1 MPSFSVKSASK
12 LDTCVLPLQ
21 ELFNEVVKAWD
32 CTVLEGNRGEA
43 AQDKAFLEG
52 RSKVKFPDSNH
63 NTNPSKAVDIVP
75 YPIDWENLQRFKDFA
90 NFVKGV
96 AHGRGI
102 SVRWGGDF
110 KNFFDGPHW
119 EVL

>member
-1 MPSFSVKSASK
+1 MPSFSQSSAEK

-21 ELFNEVVKAWD
+21 DLFNEVVKVWD
-32 CTVLEGNRGEA
+32 CTVLEGHRNEA
-43 AQDKAFLEG
+43 AQNKAVEES
-52 RSKVKFPDSNH
+52 RSYVSFPDSNH
-63 NTNPSKAVDIVP
+63 NASPSKAVDVVP
-75 YPIDWENLQRFKDFA
+75 YPIDWDDIQRFKDFS

-96 AHGRGI
+96 AHGLGI

-110 KNFFDGPHW
+110 KDFFDGPHW

>member
-1 MPSFSVKSASK
+1 MPSFSAKSSSK

-21 ELFNEVVKAWD
+21 DLFNEVIKARD
-32 CTVLEGNRGEA
+32 CTVLEGSRGKD
-43 AQDKAFLEG
+43 AQDRAFSEG
-52 RSKVKFPDSNH
+52 RSKVQFPNSNH
-63 NTNPSKAVDIVP
+63 NTSPSNAVDIVP
-75 YPIDWENLQRFKDFA
+75 YPVDWDDIQRFKDFA

-96 AHGRGI
+96 AHGMGI

-110 KNFFDGPHW
+110 TNFFDGPHW